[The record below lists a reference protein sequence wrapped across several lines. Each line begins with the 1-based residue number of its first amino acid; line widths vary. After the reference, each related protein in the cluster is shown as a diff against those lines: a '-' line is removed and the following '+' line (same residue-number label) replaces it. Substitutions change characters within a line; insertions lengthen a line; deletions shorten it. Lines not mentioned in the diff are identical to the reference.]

1 MSEQSALK
9 VSMRRWQMMADSLP
23 WPLIWLV
30 LYCDS
35 VRSTALSVAGSVA
48 GVLGLTNWIG
58 FGFYIVSVLLTNSLV
73 LLINANGTPSK
84 YFISPSPPAKPLTS
98 SKSPAAT
105 NKNVKVKTVRPSGLS
120 VSIDSRS
127 GSFSAQD
134 VASFLVNG
142 LTENA
147 FSFILWWTFWFGI
160 VHGKYLQSWL
170 TSNRMTAQ
178 KEILTHTHT

>member
-1 MSEQSALK
+1 MSAAALIQEQELQLRAQSYFPQNVTHNAK
-9 VSMRRWQMMADSLP
+9 QVE
-23 WPLIWLV
+23 
-30 LYCDS
+30 Y

-105 NKNVKVKTVRPSGLS
+105 NKNVKVKTVSPSEPS
-120 VSIDSRS
+120 VSIDPRS

-134 VASFLVNG
+134 VAGFLANG

-160 VHGKYLQSWL
+160 VYVYD
-170 TSNRMTAQ
+170 
-178 KEILTHTHT
+178 